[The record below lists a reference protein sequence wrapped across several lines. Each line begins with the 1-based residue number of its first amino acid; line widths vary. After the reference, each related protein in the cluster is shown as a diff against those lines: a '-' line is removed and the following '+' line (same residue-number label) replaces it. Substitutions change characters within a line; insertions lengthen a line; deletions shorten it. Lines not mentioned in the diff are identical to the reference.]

1 MCSPC
6 IGISGLFVSTI
17 FFHIISQ
24 KAKFWGKKNIEYK
37 ICVLSEIFLI
47 LRRVQRDIVI
57 NVHWSSC
64 KMAVIIFIIERR
76 TSFLK

>member
-1 MCSPC
+1 MFT
-6 IGISGLFVSTI
+6 LYWHLWFVCLYDI
-17 FFHIISQ
+17 FPHYLT
-24 KAKFWGKKNIEYK
+24 KGKILGEKNIEYK
-37 ICVLSEIFLI
+37 ICVLSEIYLI
-47 LRRVQRDIVI
+47 LRRVQRDIFI